1 MREPRIHLHPRLE
14 LAAELMGHAHTIGDV
29 GCDHGRFSIALL
41 QRGQAEHAIA
51 TDISEGPLSRAAE
64 LCRICGM
71 EERMTLRLG
80 DGLLPIAPYEAEAI
94 AILGMG
100 GTLMARLLSEV
111 TPPIRGAKRLIL
123 QPMRGIEDIRS
134 YLCENRYHIMEDRIV
149 EDAGRLYQVFSC
161 CKADTPDPLP
171 EGWPADCYALGYRA
185 LLDGDPLFPA
195 LAEQMLAQHEKR
207 LTTAKGSEGGALL
220 TKKAEQMRTVLA
232 LYKTLHPP
240 KGD

>member
-29 GCDHGRFSIALL
+29 GCDHGRFCIALL

-51 TDISEGPLSRAAE
+51 TDIGEGPLSRAAE

-134 YLCENRYHIMEDRIV
+134 YLCENRYHIMIAMTMTEEGLERYDVSEMHKRWKSEYGDRI
-149 EDAGRLYQVFSC
+149 
-161 CKADTPDPLP
+161 
-171 EGWPADCYALGYRA
+171 ALKTIF
-185 LLDGDPLFPA
+185 D
-195 LAEQMLAQHEKR
+195 HE
-207 LTTAKGSEGGALL
+207 
-220 TKKAEQMRTVLA
+220 
-232 LYKTLHPP
+232 
-240 KGD
+240 